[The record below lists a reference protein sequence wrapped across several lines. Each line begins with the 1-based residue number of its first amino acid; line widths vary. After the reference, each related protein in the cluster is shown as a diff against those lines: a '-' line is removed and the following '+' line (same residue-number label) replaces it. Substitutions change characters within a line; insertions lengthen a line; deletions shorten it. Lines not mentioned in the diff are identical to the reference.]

1 MCSGPVSAG
10 HSELDGCGSG
20 GEFVEL
26 GELGAGGGEADFES
40 FDFTEPSLAAGFG
53 DAADEV
59 VADLGEA
66 AALGRV
72 GA

>member
-1 MCSGPVSAG
+1 M
-10 HSELDGCGSG
+10 DGCRSG

-26 GELGAGGGEADFES
+26 GELGAGGEADFES

-59 VADLGEA
+59 VADLVEA

-72 GA
+72 RA